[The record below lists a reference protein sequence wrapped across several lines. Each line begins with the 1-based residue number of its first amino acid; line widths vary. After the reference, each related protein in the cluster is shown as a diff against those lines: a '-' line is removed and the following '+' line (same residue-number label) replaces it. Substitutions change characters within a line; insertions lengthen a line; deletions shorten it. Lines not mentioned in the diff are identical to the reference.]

1 LTLAQ
6 AHKALA
12 VFFGTLAALAGFFFL
27 RMSWT
32 RGTDFDL
39 TGFFWLLGNSGRL
52 AVLLLVII
60 CAGTALSYWVRAWRA
75 GG

>member
-1 LTLAQ
+1 MTLAQ
-6 AHKALA
+6 AHKSLA
-12 VFFGTLAALAGFFFL
+12 VFFGALAALAGFFFL

-52 AVLLLVII
+52 AVLLLVVI